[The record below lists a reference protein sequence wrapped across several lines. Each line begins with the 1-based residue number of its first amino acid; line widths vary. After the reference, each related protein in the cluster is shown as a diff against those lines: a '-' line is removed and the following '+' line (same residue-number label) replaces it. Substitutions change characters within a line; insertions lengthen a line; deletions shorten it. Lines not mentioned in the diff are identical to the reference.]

1 MGRKRQ
7 TLVPSSVTCQV
18 PLAGWNALEVGLVGS
33 QVEVPEG
40 TLTSHKGYECPKW
53 WLNLLCY
60 SACSFSLFW
69 EFPVSCFVE
78 CHQLRCLI
86 FFFYYYIGSTIF
98 PTASKRFVRSL
109 ILSFIHLK
117 GWVTEY
123 FPFPGSLLK
132 WSQQPGLSQ
141 WKPEARNSVL
151 VSQVGSRDPSIW
163 SSAAAFPDALG
174 GSSVGIGASRIPTS
188 TNKEKHFDDQ
198 IMVII

>member
-1 MGRKRQ
+1 MN
-7 TLVPSSVTCQV
+7 VPNGGLTYCATVPVLSHCFESSQSVV
-18 PLAGWNALEVGLVGS
+18 LWNVISWDVW
-33 QVEVPEG
+33 
-40 TLTSHKGYECPKW
+40 Y
-53 WLNLLCY
+53 
-60 SACSFSLFW
+60 FS
-69 EFPVSCFVE
+69 
-78 CHQLRCLI
+78 
-86 FFFYYYIGSTIF
+86 YYYIGSTIF

-123 FPFPGSLLK
+123 FPFTGSLLK

-151 VSQVGSRDPSIW
+151 ISQVGSRDPSIW

-188 TNKEKHFDDQ
+188 TNKEKRFDDQ